1 MAGSSTKAILYALA
15 ANAGI
20 AVSKGIAWMYTGS
33 GSMLAETIH
42 SAADCINQIFLF
54 VGMNRSAKPPTKE
67 HPLGFGKAIYVWSF
81 FVAILLFSVGGIFSI
96 YEGVHKLHPPEGVS
110 HDVENPMIAL
120 GVLGVSILLEAFSLM
135 GAVKEIKKMAG
146 GKGVRH
152 WVKHTRN
159 AELVVV
165 LGEDI
170 AALMGL
176 ALAFLFV
183 LLAVVTG
190 ESKFDAIG
198 SICIGAMLIIISFWL
213 VMRIQALLIGRSASP
228 DLQESIT
235 KSIAADENITE
246 VLNVLTCQF
255 GSQVMLAAKIR
266 MKKGIDIDTA
276 AAAINEL
283 EKKIKESHP
292 EVVWSFVEPDV
303 SD

>member
-20 AVSKGIAWMYTGS
+20 AISKGVAYAFTGS

-54 VGMNRSAKPPTKE
+54 IGLNRSNRPPTKE

-96 YEGVHKLHPPEGVS
+96 YEGIHKLHPAEGVE
-110 HDVENPMIAL
+110 HGVENPGIAL
-120 GVLGVSILLEAFSLM
+120 GVLGVSILLEAFSLF
-135 GAVKEIKKMAG
+135 GAIKEIKKLAK
-146 GKGVRH
+146 GKGVKH
-152 WVKHTRN
+152 WVKTTRN

-170 AALMGL
+170 AALAGL

-190 ESKFDAIG
+190 EAKYDAYG
-198 SICIGAMLIIISFWL
+198 SICIGAMLISISFWL
-213 VMRIQALLIGRSASP
+213 VM
-228 DLQESIT
+228 
-235 KSIAADENITE
+235 
-246 VLNVLTCQF
+246 
-255 GSQVMLAAKIR
+255 
-266 MKKGIDIDTA
+266 
-276 AAAINEL
+276 
-283 EKKIKESHP
+283 
-292 EVVWSFVEPDV
+292 
-303 SD
+303 